1 MVEVDAVVL
10 RSVRRMLVVLSCALI
25 LNATALIAVASTTTT
40 VGFSGR
46 EFFPGFH
53 YGSAT
58 YGAAFA
64 GVTTTGGVMFAS
76 VNYAGTAGIGNTVT
90 IFGGSWALLNGDGS
104 RLYGR
109 VASGAVQWPST
120 LGSDI
125 GCGAGVAT
133 FDATLSNGGTIS
145 GCLDDTHPATV
156 FPPTIDGTLTLP

>member
-1 MVEVDAVVL
+1 ML
-10 RSVRRMLVVLSCALI
+10 RSVRRMFVVLSCALI
-25 LNATALIAVASTTTT
+25 LNATALVAVANTTTVASAT
-40 VGFSGR
+40 TAVGFSGR

-53 YGSAT
+53 YGGAT

-64 GVTTTGGVMFAS
+64 GVTTTGGVMFAT

-90 IFGGSWALLNGDGS
+90 IFGGSSALLNGDGS

-109 VASGAVQWPST
+109 VTGGAVQWPST

-133 FDATLSNGGTIS
+133 FNATLSNGGAIS
-145 GCLDDTHPATV
+145 GCLDDTHQATV
-156 FPPTIDGTLTLP
+156 FPPTIVGTLTLP